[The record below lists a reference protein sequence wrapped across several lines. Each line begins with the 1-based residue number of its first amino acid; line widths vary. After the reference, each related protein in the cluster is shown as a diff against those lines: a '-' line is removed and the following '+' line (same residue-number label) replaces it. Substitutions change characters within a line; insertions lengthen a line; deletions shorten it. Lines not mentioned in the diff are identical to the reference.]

1 MGNGAYIEG
10 DLTHGLSLSYSKST
24 SETTDDPKLS
34 QQLSS
39 NGKEEQF
46 GFEYNIEGTNS
57 YNSQAVRLKSAPLQI
72 TDIMHLYHLK
82 KQEISTFFL
91 VRMGINPSV

>member
-1 MGNGAYIEG
+1 MTLPRELHVKNEHVYTKPVEEVYTLLG
-10 DLTHGLSLSYSKST
+10 DTVY
-24 SETTDDPKLS
+24 
-34 QQLSS
+34 
-39 NGKEEQF
+39 
-46 GFEYNIEGTNS
+46 EGTGS
-57 YNSQAVRLKSAPLQI
+57 EIKVGSMQI

>member
-1 MGNGAYIEG
+1 MTLPRELHVKNEHVYTKPVEEVYTLLG
-10 DLTHGLSLSYSKST
+10 DTVY
-24 SETTDDPKLS
+24 EA
-34 QQLSS
+34 
-39 NGKEEQF
+39 
-46 GFEYNIEGTNS
+46 
-57 YNSQAVRLKSAPLQI
+57 QAVRSKSAPLQI